1 MQTDLRYQ
9 PAFTTLFATLSS
21 GDTITAEADAMASMS
36 ANTTIKTRW
45 NGGFIGGILR
55 RLFGGESMFVN
66 EFSSADGEDAEV
78 VLTQACPGDMMCV
91 ELNNTALYLTKGSF
105 IAMGSG
111 VKLGLR
117 WAGIRSWF
125 AGEGCFDC
133 GSAVTGR
140 SGWVAMG
147 PVSNVT
153 SKIPTLLIARTSWPT
168 NQPYR

>member
-45 NGGFIGGILR
+45 NGGFIGGR

-66 EFSSADGEDAEV
+66 EFSSADGEDEV

-91 ELNNTALYLTKGSF
+91 ELKPHST
-105 IAMGSG
+105 
-111 VKLGLR
+111 
-117 WAGIRSWF
+117 
-125 AGEGCFDC
+125 
-133 GSAVTGR
+133 
-140 SGWVAMG
+140 
-147 PVSNVT
+147 
-153 SKIPTLLIARTSWPT
+153 
-168 NQPYR
+168 